1 LPPNTALPTTDTA
14 MTEERITFLQAMRL
28 MRRPDARLFQT
39 NVRNRWEYWVTPP
52 GVRIERKVAE
62 QIKRYSQVKGDDA
75 LFFGL
80 NQTWRI
86 AS

>member
-1 LPPNTALPTTDTA
+1 MAAD
-14 MTEERITFLQAMRL
+14 RVTFFEAMRL
-28 MRRPDARLFQT
+28 MRRPDARLVQT
-39 NVRNRWEYWVTPP
+39 NVSNRWEYWIAPP
-52 GVRIERKVAE
+52 GIRIKRKVAE
-62 QIKRYSQVKGDDA
+62 RIKNHSQVKGDDA